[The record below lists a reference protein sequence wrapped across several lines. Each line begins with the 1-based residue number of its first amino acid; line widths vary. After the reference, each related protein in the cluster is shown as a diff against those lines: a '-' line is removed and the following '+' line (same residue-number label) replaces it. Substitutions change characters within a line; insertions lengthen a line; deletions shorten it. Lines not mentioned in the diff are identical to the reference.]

1 MWYNL
6 WLTNVVCTNWET
18 IPGWFCLTSD
28 LHHHIGPQIGRRV
41 LNPMWPYSTLWMRID
56 LQVSPWI
63 IGIYADLEKDA
74 SGTCGHFSEIR
85 LFWGLFYP
93 NIPYLLLRMEKEELK
108 MENWGWITEI
118 WGRRKENGR
127 FRLQNWGWRAIYW
140 WFSFKIWGF
149 DHATPKFDTHV
160 SVYLLSRITLFWGH
174 CKILNFPLEDDLQ
187 LFPGLVYR
195 YISLYGVRRG
205 ETYFLIH
212 ISRWQKT

>member
-108 MENWGWITEI
+108 MENGGWIKDI
-118 WGRRKENGR
+118 WGRGKENGR
-127 FRLQNWGWRAIYW
+127 FRIEDGGLWIEDGGLWILDWHLRFEDSIMPHQHLIRI
-140 WFSFKIWGF
+140 F
-149 DHATPKFDTHV
+149 
-160 SVYLLSRITLFWGH
+160 LSIFCCESRYFGDIVKPLIFHFRRIH
-174 CKILNFPLEDDLQ
+174 NF
-187 LFPGLVYR
+187 F
-195 YISLYGVRRG
+195 
-205 ETYFLIH
+205 
-212 ISRWQKT
+212 